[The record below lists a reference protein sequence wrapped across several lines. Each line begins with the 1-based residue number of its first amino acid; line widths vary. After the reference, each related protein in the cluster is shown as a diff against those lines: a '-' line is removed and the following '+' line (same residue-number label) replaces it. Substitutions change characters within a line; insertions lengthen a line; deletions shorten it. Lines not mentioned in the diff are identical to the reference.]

1 MFWNFWYMSWVHNFN
16 FHQLFY
22 RFFFMLHTASLWLI
36 QYGRRENCPNST
48 PLLPLPPLC
57 PKEIFSLPT
66 ASPNP
71 NRQNNTE
78 KELST
83 AAAKATAAVFGGKR
97 REKSLSFPQMGRKR
111 IRREERQKE
120 DLGCCCRRF
129 YRLYG
134 SSFFLGFVV
143 GGTEEG
149 NSNVW
154 GVGRRSFEGS
164 RQTQTL
170 FVRCFAHAIEE
181 EKERGKKV
189 PLSKM
194 QCLRIRLSVH
204 SSRETSRKYTSTGEK
219 ILTIPRM
226 NVFFARHRS
235 YFFDILLL
243 FAMHRDSERKTAIV
257 SVLSFVLWF
266 RKIALFARTDWH
278 IFRLWQR
285 SLQADWQNDLIRFSE
300 GY

>member
-1 MFWNFWYMSWVHNFN
+1 MSWVHNFN

-129 YRLYG
+129 YYMDRHSFWVVLLG
-134 SSFFLGFVV
+134 AQKRETAMCGVLGGDPLRAVVKPKLCSSDV
-143 GGTEEG
+143 
-149 NSNVW
+149 SHMRSRK
-154 GVGRRSFEGS
+154 RRKG
-164 RQTQTL
+164 
-170 FVRCFAHAIEE
+170 
-181 EKERGKKV
+181 GKKF
-189 PLSKM
+189 P
-194 QCLRIRLSVH
+194 
-204 SSRETSRKYTSTGEK
+204 
-219 ILTIPRM
+219 
-226 NVFFARHRS
+226 
-235 YFFDILLL
+235 
-243 FAMHRDSERKTAIV
+243 
-257 SVLSFVLWF
+257 
-266 RKIALFARTDWH
+266 
-278 IFRLWQR
+278 
-285 SLQADWQNDLIRFSE
+285 
-300 GY
+300 

>member
-1 MFWNFWYMSWVHNFN
+1 MFWVHNFN
-16 FHQLFY
+16 SHQLFLQI
-22 RFFFMLHTASLWLI
+22 FLCASHCITVAFI

-111 IRREERQKE
+111 IRREERQKQKE

-143 GGTEEG
+143 GSTEEG

-181 EKERGKKV
+181 EKERG
-189 PLSKM
+189 
-194 QCLRIRLSVH
+194 
-204 SSRETSRKYTSTGEK
+204 EK
-219 ILTIPRM
+219 FP
-226 NVFFARHRS
+226 
-235 YFFDILLL
+235 
-243 FAMHRDSERKTAIV
+243 
-257 SVLSFVLWF
+257 
-266 RKIALFARTDWH
+266 
-278 IFRLWQR
+278 
-285 SLQADWQNDLIRFSE
+285 
-300 GY
+300 

>member
-1 MFWNFWYMSWVHNFN
+1 MFWVHNFN
-16 FHQLFY
+16 SHQLFLQILLY
-22 RFFFMLHTASLWLI
+22 ASHCITVAFI

-48 PLLPLPPLC
+48 PLLPLSPLC

-83 AAAKATAAVFGGKR
+83 AAAKATAAVFGGKC

-129 YRLYG
+129 YTDRH
-134 SSFFLGFVV
+134 SFWVLLG

-243 FAMHRDSERKTAIV
+243 FAIRRGNT
-257 SVLSFVLWF
+257 L
-266 RKIALFARTDWH
+266 
-278 IFRLWQR
+278 IF
-285 SLQADWQNDLIRFSE
+285 
-300 GY
+300 